1 MTEEQPPKTE
11 DLTPEVLDA
20 LAEKQRMKLM
30 GIKPKSNAE
39 VAITGTANAAATT
52 YRAGCG
58 LMTIGSILLGL
69 LLVLVIPPVGI
80 AMILLGI
87 VGLLIRR

>member
-11 DLTPEVLDA
+11 DLTPEELDA

-39 VAITGTANAAATT
+39 AAITGTANAAATT
-52 YRAGCG
+52 YRAGQRSS
-58 LMTIGSILLGL
+58 T
-69 LLVLVIPPVGI
+69 
-80 AMILLGI
+80 
-87 VGLLIRR
+87 